1 MWDTNKASRQ
11 AACTTYVGHWCP
23 LEYQRVP
30 HLGLPLV
37 WNLNARAKLAGL
49 VSTRTPDGNSGR
61 KTENKKE
68 RHGGISLSRNGSISL
83 FFRFAYILFVIHRDE
98 YRVMQGS
105 ADQTLVKIRCFI

>member
-49 VSTRTPDGNSGR
+49 VSTHAPDGNSAR
-61 KTENKKE
+61 KTGSKKE
-68 RHGGISLSRNGSISL
+68 RHGGISLSRN
-83 FFRFAYILFVIHRDE
+83 
-98 YRVMQGS
+98 
-105 ADQTLVKIRCFI
+105 